1 MTMMMTGRVLLVCAL
16 CVLWCGAAG
25 AAADVSEERVDLS
38 SSERSQMLQN
48 VLSEP
53 TDGKESLEHNSC
65 LERLGSDV
73 NTAECTKAK
82 TNNSD
87 AISTDPLSPSHAPSN
102 PNPEKGLQ
110 PVAPPTGPVQAH
122 QPNLMHVK
130 GVVEEV
136 REEDEEGKRKKELE
150 EQNKHQNQE
159 SHENPS
165 SREKPSV
172 LKGNQPVG
180 QEATLQGDSAQQGRK
195 HQEEAPVQIQQEK
208 DVQHRE
214 LSQHDQ
220 LLQGHQEGQE
230 GRRPDEEQPQILK
243 AQKEKVA
250 TASST
255 GPNLTQQSP
264 PHMKINGLQQEGSAA
279 SSSEQLKEEIP
290 SVSTESKSNGT
301 IDPPSPQAS
310 EGEGGAPAALQTQEE
325 DANIR
330 QVVEFSETAA
340 REEDHQHEHPPDNY
354 GETTKEKPAV
364 VTNNTANKNGGD
376 SDGST
381 AVSHTTS
388 PLLLLLVVVACTAA
402 AAVVAA

>member
-1 MTMMMTGRVLLVCAL
+1 MAMMMTGRVLLVCAL
-16 CVLWCGAAG
+16 CVLWCGAAVG
-25 AAADVSEERVDLS
+25 TEGNGSEEMADPS
-38 SSERSQMLQN
+38 SSERSQVLQN

-53 TDGKESLEHNSC
+53 TDGEKSLEHKPCSV
-65 LERLGSDV
+65 EPASDV
-73 NTAECTKAK
+73 DTAECTKAK

-102 PNPEKGLQ
+102 PNPQKGLQ
-110 PVAPPTGPVQAH
+110 PVAPSTGPVQAH
-122 QPNLMHVK
+122 QPSPVHVE

-136 REEDEEGKRKKELE
+136 REEDDEAKRKELE
-150 EQNKHQNQE
+150 EQNKQKNQE
-159 SHENPS
+159 SHEKQL

-172 LKGNQPVG
+172 LKANQPVG
-180 QEATLQGDSAQQGRK
+180 QEPTLQGDSAQQGRK

-220 LLQGHQEGQE
+220 QLQGHEE
-230 GRRPDEEQPQILK
+230 GRHPDEEQPQIK
-243 AQKEKVA
+243 AQKETVA

-264 PHMKINGLQQEGSAA
+264 PHVKLHGMQQEGSVD
-279 SSSEQLKEEIP
+279 SSSERLKEEIP

-301 IDPPSPQAS
+301 IDPPSPKAS
-310 EGEGGAPAALQTQEE
+310 EGEAGAAAALQAEE
-325 DANIR
+325 KDEKFRKDA
-330 QVVEFSETAA
+330 EFFETAVT
-340 REEDHQHEHPPDNY
+340 ESHHHEQPTENE

-364 VTNNTANKNGGD
+364 VTNNTTITNDSG

-388 PLLLLLVVVACTAA
+388 PLLLLLAVACAAA

>member
-1 MTMMMTGRVLLVCAL
+1 M
-16 CVLWCGAAG
+16 
-25 AAADVSEERVDLS
+25 ADPS
-38 SSERSQMLQN
+38 SSERSQVLQN

-53 TDGKESLEHNSC
+53 TDGKKSLEHKSC
-65 LERLGSDV
+65 SVEPGSDV

-102 PNPEKGLQ
+102 PNPQKGLQ
-110 PVAPPTGPVQAH
+110 PVAPPTGPVQA
-122 QPNLMHVK
+122 NLPSPVHVE

-136 REEDEEGKRKKELE
+136 REEDDEAKRKKELE
-150 EQNKHQNQE
+150 EQSKKKNQE
-159 SHENPS
+159 SHKKQL

-172 LKGNQPVG
+172 LKANQPVG
-180 QEATLQGDSAQQGRK
+180 QEATLQGDSAQEGRK
-195 HQEEAPVQIQQEK
+195 HQEEAPAQIQQEK

-220 LLQGHQEGQE
+220 QLQGHEE
-230 GRRPDEEQPQILK
+230 GRRPDEEQPQIK
-243 AQKEKVA
+243 AQKETVA

-264 PHMKINGLQQEGSAA
+264 PHVKLHGMQQEGSVD
-279 SSSEQLKEEIP
+279 SSSERLKEEIP

-301 IDPPSPQAS
+301 IDPPSPKAS
-310 EGEGGAPAALQTQEE
+310 EGEGGAAAALQAEE
-325 DANIR
+325 EEEKFRKDA
-330 QVVEFSETAA
+330 EFFETAVT
-340 REEDHQHEHPPDNY
+340 EGHHHEQPTENE
-354 GETTKEKPAV
+354 GETTKEKTAV
-364 VTNNTANKNGGD
+364 VTNNTAITNDSG

-388 PLLLLLVVVACTAA
+388 PLLLLLLVACAAA